1 LRTLRLPFEAIR
13 TVYTGGQGEVHLYRN
28 EITGVDQIG
37 KRVAALGIEEAQ
49 VFREARVLQ
58 ALRHDHLVPIF
69 DVAVV
74 EPQTMGLKTI
84 EMIMPYYQR
93 GSLCDAMVNGE
104 RFSVGHAVQFARD
117 ALLGLDELHERQRLL
132 HRDVKAP
139 NVFIDERGRGR
150 LGDLGI
156 AIPMDADGTAE
167 AYNTVQLCAA
177 PEVQTT
183 KRVDRRTDI
192 YGIGLVL
199 KEALSG
205 PFPYDNY
212 TVELVASRLAKGRRA
227 IVDGDL
233 TLPPVVSPRL
243 RQIISKAIA
252 RKPDDR
258 FGSAREM
265 IDAIDRAPFLDW
277 CQIEDL
283 PTSKRWEGLHL
294 AAPGVRYRVDAE
306 KYKRGERWKLTGRKF
321 ITTWQRCVD
330 DQIVEDPVG
339 RSSRE
344 FFDQMLKEATSR

>member
-1 LRTLRLPFEAIR
+1 
-13 TVYTGGQGEVHLYRN
+13 
-28 EITGVDQIG
+28 
-37 KRVAALGIEEAQ
+37 
-49 VFREARVLQ
+49 
-58 ALRHDHLVPIF
+58 
-69 DVAVV
+69 
-74 EPQTMGLKTI
+74 
-84 EMIMPYYQR
+84 
-93 GSLCDAMVNGE
+93 
-104 RFSVGHAVQFARD
+104 
-117 ALLGLDELHERQRLL
+117 
-132 HRDVKAP
+132 
-139 NVFIDERGRGR
+139 
-150 LGDLGI
+150 
-156 AIPMDADGTAE
+156 MDADGTAE